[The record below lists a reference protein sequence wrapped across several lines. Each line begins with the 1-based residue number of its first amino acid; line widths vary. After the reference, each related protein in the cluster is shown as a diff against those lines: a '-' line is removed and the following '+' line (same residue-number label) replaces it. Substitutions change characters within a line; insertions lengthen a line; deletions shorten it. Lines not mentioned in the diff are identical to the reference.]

1 MGSEA
6 RRGAT
11 IRLTDDGRTLRHVP
25 IGDIILHTEL
35 RVATEHNVRSFR
47 CPCKECKGGRR
58 KNIQVI
64 RQHHATYGR
73 DPFLCKSL
81 LGGDPPEGYPPG
93 GIWVEDICCDNDVIE
108 DIPSDT
114 PRVHL
119 DVDNDGVDDQETPP
133 LLDEFHEVERQV
145 LEALGRGDALH
156 EEAEHEGGLHVEDGE
171 DIEIEDEL
179 DGLYTEA
186 TTALYPGSK
195 TSVVSATIIIMN
207 MCSVFRVSNTFTD
220 ELFRFLSGDL
230 LPVHNKLPK
239 THYAARKSIRRLGL
253 NYASIHACPNGC
265 ILYDEEYATHDTC
278 PKCMQRRWLDGSNNI
293 PARVIR
299 HFPLIPRLKR
309 MWRSSEIARLLTGH
323 TKHVSSDD
331 VMRSVVDSPAW
342 KHINN
347 DVAFGNFGCDD
358 RNMRLALALDG
369 VNPFKLNNTNW
380 STWPVLILIYN
391 FEPWLVTKKFFISL
405 CILISG
411 KKSPTSS
418 NIDVFIRP
426 LLKELQEL
434 WHGVHA
440 LDFSQP
446 QGNRAFTLRA
456 ILMWTISDFPA
467 YGLISGLTCKGYK
480 GCPCCGP
487 NTDARMAKTGD
498 MLPNRSIRGTKIV
511 YGGIRRYLPRH
522 HPYRRNRRFNGL
534 EEDRLRPKPLSG
546 EDIIRYAA
554 WRESYLQ
561 LGGRENGPGDPVH
574 VTGVKRLSAL
584 FELDYWQVMHVYSL
598 MFVHPIHDDVELDTV
613 TSAFVFLL

>member
-1 MGSEA
+1 MRHGTSEVKLSHLIMRSMSTSQ

-11 IRLTDDGRTLRHVP
+11 IRITEDGRTLRHVP
-25 IGDIILHTEL
+25 VGDIILHTEL
-35 RVATEHNVRSFR
+35 RVATENNVHQFR
-47 CPCKECKGGRR
+47 CPCKDCKGGRR
-58 KNIQVI
+58 KTIQVI
-64 RQHHATYGR
+64 RQHHAAVGR
-73 DPFLCKSL
+73 DPFLHKSL
-81 LGGDPPEGYPPG
+81 LGGDPPEGYPPD
-93 GIWVEDICCDNDVIE
+93 GIWVEDVCCDNDVAE
-108 DIPSDT
+108 DIRSD
-114 PRVHL
+114 RGRQHE
-119 DVDNDGVDDQETPP
+119 DGNIGGEPP
-133 LLDEFHEVERQV
+133 LLLDEFHEVERQV
-145 LEALGRGDALH
+145 LEALGRADALH
-156 EEAEHEGGLHVEDGE
+156 EEADAEERLHVDN
-171 DIEIEDEL
+171 EDEL
-179 DGLYTEA
+179 DIEDEMDGLYKEA
-186 TTALYPGSK
+186 TTPVFSGSK

-230 LPVHNKLPK
+230 LPMPNKLPK
-239 THYAARKSIRRLGL
+239 THYEARKSIRRLGL
-253 NYASIHACPNGC
+253 TYNNIHACPNGC
-265 ILYDEEYATHDTC
+265 ILYAEEYATHDRC
-278 PKCMQRRWLDGSNNI
+278 PRCMQRRWLDGSNNI

-323 TKHVSSDD
+323 VKHVSRDD
-331 VMRSVVDSPAW
+331 VMCSVVDSPAW
-342 KHINN
+342 QHINN
-347 DVAFGNFGCDD
+347 DVAFGTFGSDD

-434 WHGVHA
+434 WHGVDA

-446 QGNRAFTLRA
+446 EGNRTFTLRA

-498 MLPNRSIRGTKIV
+498 MLSNRSIRGTKIV

-534 EEDRLRPKPLSG
+534 EEHRLRPTPLSG

-561 LGGRENGPGDPVH
+561 MGGRENGPADPVH

-584 FELDYWQVMHVYSL
+584 FELDYWQVIHV
-598 MFVHPIHDDVELDTV
+598 
-613 TSAFVFLL
+613 

>member
-1 MGSEA
+1 M
-6 RRGAT
+6 
-11 IRLTDDGRTLRHVP
+11 
-25 IGDIILHTEL
+25 
-35 RVATEHNVRSFR
+35 ATENNVHTFR
-47 CPCKECKGGRR
+47 CPCKDCKGGRR
-58 KNIQVI
+58 KSIQVI
-64 RQHHATYGR
+64 RQHHAAVGR
-73 DPFLCKSL
+73 DPFLHKSL
-81 LGGDPPEGYPPG
+81 LGGDPPEGYPAG
-93 GIWVEDICCDNDVIE
+93 GMWVEDVCCDNDVVE
-108 DIPSDT
+108 NIPTDT
-114 PRVHL
+114 FPV
-119 DVDNDGVDDQETPP
+119 DVDADSRGHPP
-133 LLDEFHEVERQV
+133 PVLDEFHEVERQV
-145 LEALGRGDALH
+145 LEALGRADALH
-156 EEAEHEGGLHVEDGE
+156 EEAGVEGGQHVDNEEDL
-171 DIEIEDEL
+171 DIEDEL

-186 TTALYPGSK
+186 TTPVYAGSK

-230 LPVHNKLPK
+230 LPMPNKLPK
-239 THYAARKSIRRLGL
+239 THYDARKSIRRLGL
-253 NYASIHACPNGC
+253 TYNNIHACPNGC
-265 ILYDEEYATHDTC
+265 ILYDEEYATLGAC
-278 PKCMQRRWLDGSNNI
+278 PKCMQRRWLDGNNNI
-293 PARVIR
+293 PAKVVR

-309 MWRSSEIARLLTGH
+309 MWRSSEIARMLTGH
-323 TKHVSSDD
+323 TKHVSNDD

-347 DVAFGNFGCDD
+347 DAAFGTFGCDD

-380 STWPVLILIYN
+380 STWPVLILVYN

-426 LLKELQEL
+426 LVKELQVL
-434 WHGVHA
+434 WHGVEA
-440 LDFSQP
+440 LDFSKP
-446 QGNRAFTLRA
+446 QGNRTFTLRA

-534 EEDRLRPKPLSG
+534 EEDRLRPNLLSG

-574 VTGVKRLSAL
+574 VTGVKRLSTL
-584 FELDYWQVMHVYSL
+584 FELDYWQVMHVQSF
-598 MFVHPIHDDVELDTV
+598 MFVLPVHNDVEVDTLMSTYV
-613 TSAFVFLL
+613 K

>member
-1 MGSEA
+1 
-6 RRGAT
+6 
-11 IRLTDDGRTLRHVP
+11 
-25 IGDIILHTEL
+25 
-35 RVATEHNVRSFR
+35 
-47 CPCKECKGGRR
+47 
-58 KNIQVI
+58 
-64 RQHHATYGR
+64 
-73 DPFLCKSL
+73 
-81 LGGDPPEGYPPG
+81 
-93 GIWVEDICCDNDVIE
+93 
-108 DIPSDT
+108 
-114 PRVHL
+114 
-119 DVDNDGVDDQETPP
+119 
-133 LLDEFHEVERQV
+133 
-145 LEALGRGDALH
+145 
-156 EEAEHEGGLHVEDGE
+156 
-171 DIEIEDEL
+171 
-179 DGLYTEA
+179 
-186 TTALYPGSK
+186 
-195 TSVVSATIIIMN
+195 MN

-230 LPVHNKLPK
+230 LPMPNKLPK
-239 THYAARKSIRRLGL
+239 THYAARKSIQRLGL
-253 NYASIHACPNGC
+253 TYNNIHACPNGC
-265 ILYDEEYATHDTC
+265 ILYDGEYATHDTC

-293 PARVIR
+293 PTRVVR

-411 KKSPTSS
+411 KKSPTSA

-434 WHGVHA
+434 WHGVDA
-440 LDFSQP
+440 LDFSKP
-446 QGNRAFTLRA
+446 QGNRTFTLRA

-534 EEDRLRPKPLSG
+534 EEDRLRPIPLSA

-561 LGGRENGPGDPVH
+561 LGGRENGPSDPVH
-574 VTGVKRLSAL
+574 ATGVKRLSVL
-584 FELDYWQVMHVYSL
+584 FELDYWQVMHDRSL
-598 MFVHPIHDDVELDTV
+598 MNFLPVHNVVELDTL
-613 TSAFVFLL
+613 TSAFIKTSELTSCTMSDMT

>member
-446 QGNRAFTLRA
+446 VATLA
-456 ILMWTISDFPA
+456 S
-467 YGLISGLTCKGYK
+467 
-480 GCPCCGP
+480 
-487 NTDARMAKTGD
+487 
-498 MLPNRSIRGTKIV
+498 
-511 YGGIRRYLPRH
+511 
-522 HPYRRNRRFNGL
+522 
-534 EEDRLRPKPLSG
+534 
-546 EDIIRYAA
+546 
-554 WRESYLQ
+554 
-561 LGGRENGPGDPVH
+561 
-574 VTGVKRLSAL
+574 
-584 FELDYWQVMHVYSL
+584 SL
-598 MFVHPIHDDVELDTV
+598 
-613 TSAFVFLL
+613 

>member
-1 MGSEA
+1 MGSA
-6 RRGAT
+6 VRRGAT
-11 IRLTDDGRTLRHVP
+11 IRMTEDGRTLRNVP
-25 IGDIILHTEL
+25 VGDMILHTEL
-35 RVATEHNVRSFR
+35 RVATENNVHTFR
-47 CPCKECKGGRR
+47 CPCKDCKGGRR
-58 KNIQVI
+58 KSIQVI
-64 RQHHATYGR
+64 RQHHAAVGR
-73 DPFLCKSL
+73 DPFLQKSL
-81 LGGDPPEGYPPG
+81 LGGDPLEGYPPG
-93 GIWVEDICCDNDVIE
+93 GIWVEDVRCDGDVVENIS
-108 DIPSDT
+108 PDT
-114 PRVHL
+114 LPEHVDADGDGHL
-119 DVDNDGVDDQETPP
+119 PP

-145 LEALGRGDALH
+145 LEALGRADALH
-156 EEAEHEGGLHVEDGE
+156 EEAEADGSLHVENGE
-171 DIEIEDEL
+171 ELDIEDEM
-179 DGLYTEA
+179 DGLYIEA
-186 TTALYPGSK
+186 TTPLFPSSK
-195 TSVVSATIIIMN
+195 TSVVSATIILMN

-220 ELFRFLSGDL
+220 ELFRFLSEDL
-230 LPVHNKLPK
+230 LPMPNKLPK

-253 NYASIHACPNGC
+253 TYNNIHACPNGC
-265 ILYDEEYATHDTC
+265 ILYDDQYADCDTC
-278 PKCMQRRWLDGSNNI
+278 PKCTQRRWQDGSNNI
-293 PARVIR
+293 PARVVR

-323 TKHVSSDD
+323 TKHVSKDD
-331 VMRSVVDSPAW
+331 IMRSVVDSPAW
-342 KHINN
+342 QHVNT

-418 NIDVFIRP
+418 NIDVFIGP

-434 WHGVHA
+434 WHGVDA
-440 LDFSQP
+440 LDFSKP
-446 QGNRAFTLRA
+446 QGNRSFILRA

-487 NTDARMAKTGD
+487 NTDARLAKTGD

-534 EEDRLRPKPLSG
+534 EEDRLRPITLSG

-554 WRESYLQ
+554 WRESYL
-561 LGGRENGPGDPVH
+561 
-574 VTGVKRLSAL
+574 
-584 FELDYWQVMHVYSL
+584 
-598 MFVHPIHDDVELDTV
+598 
-613 TSAFVFLL
+613 